1 MNPDLQTQ
9 FVKETRW
16 VPTTR
21 EDALRILEEEMGEA
35 DPEGVLEYVLA
46 ATKTGKVITVGSCRF
61 RQAVTGE
68 VPSPKS

>member
-1 MNPDLQTQ
+1 MKPDLQTQ

-46 ATKTGKVITVGSCRF
+46 ATKNGKVITVGSCRF
-61 RQAVTGE
+61 RQVFKDAA
-68 VPSPKS
+68 PSQ